1 MVVFIAI
8 ATALCDIY
16 IVGCAET
23 IRISISA
30 SIGQNESEFQ
40 IDYAVC
46 MSAQKP
52 TGHKEKKK
60 ERHRLHGSHCS
71 LE

>member
-1 MVVFIAI
+1 
-8 ATALCDIY
+8 
-16 IVGCAET
+16 
-23 IRISISA
+23 
-30 SIGQNESEFQ
+30 
-40 IDYAVC
+40 

-71 LE
+71 LEWSVEQKRVFILGPMPVE